1 MTGNQPAQKLAK
13 KLEILDSTMRERT
26 FGVSFSVGEKLAIA
40 SLLDSL
46 GVAFIESPSPS
57 KNPKETEYLK
67 QIWDVLKRGTEPVV
81 FLSNYPVTKVDEEG
95 EIPEN
100 IKYASVRANCWQSH
114 LTEVFTHKKLDPE
127 ENIKQLRHSITLLR
141 QKGKEVLV
149 YASHFFDGFFE
160 DTAYSLSI
168 LETAVESGASR
179 VVLVDSRGVALPD
192 QVSKAVKLV
201 QSHFADKNV
210 ILGIHC
216 HNDLGL
222 AVANTLAAVQAGARH
237 VQGTINGMGERSG
250 NADLCQLLPILVL
263 KQGYDALNSPLP
275 KDQQLVSLKAVSAK
289 VAQASGVEIPMQPFV
304 SDMAYSHSDPFHIA
318 DVSSAPE
325 TYEVINPAQV
335 GNSRKLGVDD
345 ASLILA
351 EMWELGLYT
360 KNREE
365 VARKVLARMRE
376 MEAAGY
382 KFDNAKAS
390 VHLLIL
396 ETLGFAIWPFK
407 VTRWEI
413 STVRTIEKSAEVSGT
428 IEVSIGEEGKK
439 VTGSAKGVGPIHA
452 IDLALKKCLDSEFP
466 ELKSLKLTSYALNI
480 VDSISGTAAAARART
495 EFADQDVGY
504 AGALPTTT
512 WATTAVSEDVLDASI
527 KALIDGYRYKLIFRT
542 KDQKYTLPDWKVALG
557 WRYSEK
563 C

>member
-1 MTGNQPAQKLAK
+1 MTGSEPAQKLGK

-40 SLLDSL
+40 SLLDTL
-46 GVAFIESPSPS
+46 GIAFIESPSPS
-57 KNPKETEYLK
+57 KNPIETEYLK
-67 QIWDVLKRGTEPVV
+67 QVWDVLKRGTEPVV
-81 FLSNYPVTKVDEEG
+81 FLTNYPVTKVDEEG
-95 EIPEN
+95 EVPEN
-100 IKYASVRANCWQSH
+100 VKNVSVRVNCWQSH
-114 LTEVFTHKKLDPE
+114 LAEVFTHKKVDPD
-127 ENIKQLRHSITLLR
+127 ENIKQLRRSMTLLR
-141 QKGKEVLV
+141 QKGKETLV

-168 LETAVESGASR
+168 LEAAVESGASR
-179 VVLVDSRGVALPD
+179 LILVDSRGVALPE

-210 ILGIHC
+210 VLGIHC
-216 HNDLGL
+216 HNDMGL

-237 VQGTINGMGERSG
+237 VQGTINGIGERSG

-263 KQGYDALNSPLP
+263 KQGYNVLNSPLP
-275 KDQQLVSLKAVSAK
+275 KDQQLVSLKVISNK

-304 SDMAYSHSDPFHIA
+304 SDMAFSHSDPFHIA
-318 DVSSAPE
+318 DVSNSPE
-325 TYEVINPAQV
+325 TYEVISPAQV
-335 GNSRKLGVDD
+335 GNSRKMGVDD

-360 KNREE
+360 KNRDE
-365 VARKVLARMRE
+365 VSRKVLARMRE
-376 MEAAGY
+376 LEAAGC

-396 ETLGFAIWPFK
+396 ETLGFTIWPFK
-407 VTRWEI
+407 VTGWET
-413 STVRTIEKSAEVSGT
+413 STLRTAEKSEVSGT
-428 IEVSIGEEGKK
+428 VEVSIGEEQKK

-452 IDLALKKCLDSEFP
+452 IDLALKKCLENEFP
-466 ELKSLKLTSYALNI
+466 ELKSLKLVSYSLNI
-480 VDSISGTAAAARART
+480 VDSISGTAATARART
-495 EFADQDVGY
+495 EFADQDIAY
-504 AGALPTTT
+504 AGASSATT

>member
-1 MTGNQPAQKLAK
+1 MTGSEPAQKLGK

-26 FGVSFSVGEKLAIA
+26 FGVSFSVGEKLSIA
-40 SLLDSL
+40 SLLDTL
-46 GVAFIESPSPS
+46 GIAFIESPSPS

-67 QIWDVLKRGTEPVV
+67 QVWDVLKRGTEPVV
-81 FLSNYPVTKVDEEG
+81 FLTNYPVTKVDEEG
-95 EIPEN
+95 EVPDN
-100 IKYASVRANCWQSH
+100 VKNVSVRVNCWQSH
-114 LTEVFTHKKLDPE
+114 LAEVFTHKKVDPD
-127 ENIKQLRHSITLLR
+127 ENIKQLRRSMTLLR
-141 QKGKEVLV
+141 QKGKETLV

-160 DTAYSLSI
+160 DTAYSLGV
-168 LETAVESGASR
+168 LEAAVESGASR
-179 VVLVDSRGVALPD
+179 LILVDSRGIALPE

-201 QSHFADKNV
+201 QSHFAEKNV

-237 VQGTINGMGERSG
+237 VQGTINGIGERSG

-263 KQGYDALNSPLP
+263 KQGYNVLNSPLP
-275 KDQQLVSLKAVSAK
+275 KDQQLVSLKTISNK

-304 SDMAYSHSDPFHIA
+304 SDMAFSHSDPFHIA
-318 DVSSAPE
+318 DVSNSPE

-335 GNSRKLGVDD
+335 GNSRKMGVDD

-360 KNREE
+360 KNRDE
-365 VARKVLARMRE
+365 VARKVLVRMRE
-376 MEAAGY
+376 MEAAGC

-396 ETLGFAIWPFK
+396 ETLGFTIWPFK
-407 VTRWEI
+407 VTGWET
-413 STVRTIEKSAEVSGT
+413 STLRTVEKSEVSGT
-428 IEVSIGEEGKK
+428 IEVSIGEEQKK

-452 IDLALKKCLDSEFP
+452 IDLALKKCLENEFP
-466 ELKSLKLTSYALNI
+466 ELKSLKLVSYSLNI
-480 VDSISGTAAAARART
+480 VDSISGTAATARART

-504 AGALPTTT
+504 AGASPATT

-527 KALIDGYRYKLIFRT
+527 RALIDGYRYKLIFRT